1 LRDAQ
6 RTPQYYLLSRTLQ
19 ICNSQSHPG
28 RNFIASKEKTHAH
41 TSCTARQDPVCKLL
55 HMLAPGAVP
64 GIWSGSLPSPASA
77 HGVESQPYLS
87 ISSTP
92 TRAAAS
98 AWDSESLYN
107 FKVSMLCDQMSQLPD
122 AGAGL
127 GIHARPLQNNTGRAC
142 TAMQSKKSLSCEVWC
157 YFSLV
162 INDHSKVTL
171 VTLMAHTRYV

>member
-1 LRDAQ
+1 M
-6 RTPQYYLLSRTLQ
+6 PNYLLSRTQQ
-19 ICNSQSHPG
+19 ICNSQSLPG
-28 RNFIASKEKTHAH
+28 RNFIAGKEKTHAH

-55 HMLAPGAVP
+55 HMLAPAAVP

-98 AWDSESLYN
+98 AWESESLYI
-107 FKVSMLCDQMSQLPD
+107 FKVSMIWHQM
-122 AGAGL
+122 GL
-127 GIHARPLQNNTGRAC
+127 RQALQNNTGRAC